1 MTTTLRKKV
10 ILMNNSQFVSKL
22 KDIAN
27 NHKTL
32 YVMGCFGAPLT
43 SANKI
48 RYTNNHEYNR
58 KNNRS
63 AMIKNSS
70 ADTFGFDCVGL
81 IKGVLWG
88 WNGATDKIYGGAEYA
103 SKGVPDIN
111 ADTMI
116 AKCSTISTDFS
127 TIEIGE
133 AVWIPGHIG
142 VYIGDG
148 KVVECSPQWKNGVQI
163 TSKRKWQ
170 KHGKLPYITYSSKGE
185 ATVSVELNV
194 LRSASRGEQVKT
206 LQRLLVGFGFDLKI
220 DGVFG
225 TMTDRAVRTF
235 QRKNSL
241 SADGVVG
248 EKTWHKLLGA

>member
-1 MTTTLRKKV
+1 MT
-10 ILMNNSQFVSKL
+10 
-22 KDIAN
+22 A
-27 NHKTL
+27 
-32 YVMGCFGAPLT
+32 
-43 SANKI
+43 ANKI

-58 KNNRS
+58 KSTRMS
-63 AMIKNSS
+63 MIKSSS

-88 WNGATDKIYGGAEYA
+88 WNGDDKDIYGGAKYA
-103 SKGVPDIN
+103 SSRVPDIN

-116 AKCSTISTDFS
+116 ARCSDISTDFS
-127 TIEIGE
+127 NVQIGE

-148 KVVECSPQWKNGVQI
+148 KVVESTPQWRNGVQI

-170 KHGKLPYITYSSKGE
+170 KHGKLSYINYSANG
-185 ATVSVELNV
+185 ANVVNIELNV
-194 LRSASRGEQVKT
+194 LKNNSRGEQVKT
-206 LQRLLVGFGFDLKI
+206 LQRLLVGFGYDLKV

-225 TMTDRAVRTF
+225 TITDRTVRTF
-235 QRKNSL
+235 QRKHGL

-248 EKTWHKLLGA
+248 EKTWNKLLGTA